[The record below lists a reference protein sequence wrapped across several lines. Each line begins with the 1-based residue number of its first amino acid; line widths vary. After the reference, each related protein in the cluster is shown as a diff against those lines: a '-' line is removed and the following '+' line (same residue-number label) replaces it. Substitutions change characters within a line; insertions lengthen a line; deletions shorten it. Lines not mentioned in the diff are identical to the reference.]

1 MKVFG
6 FLVILLIISIIPVA
20 DAQISVY
27 EKAVQKSVE
36 IVINSV
42 GEVHVKHVVVSS
54 NGPRQ
59 VELIFGTVSNLV
71 ITDEQGEEKQVNFID
86 INFIDDN
93 RGVLIPPSNRNS
105 IIEYNLEKVLFQENR
120 LWAWHFRYLES
131 TSFILP
137 EEVDLLFANER
148 PVYVGEKNGFKCH
161 GCQMLLEYSI
171 NEPKSI
177 KQVNWEDK
185 EFLVEFRTL
194 AEIESFD
201 FNQSAKK
208 ISFKVNDNNQFVT
221 TVIPLELLWD
231 PYLVFLDEEKIIQ
244 HKFNNN
250 GTHVWL
256 NMRPETSGEITIIG
270 TTVIPEFP
278 IIAPLAIGFLMILV
292 MPLMRKVNL
301 R

>member
-6 FLVILLIISIIPVA
+6 FLVILSIISIIPVA
-20 DAQISVY
+20 DAQISIA
-27 EKAVQKSVE
+27 EKALQRSVE
-36 IVINSV
+36 VTIDSV
-42 GEVHVKHVVVSS
+42 GDVHVKHVISSS
-54 NGPRQ
+54 NLPKE
-59 VELIFGTVSNLV
+59 VDLIDGTVSDLSVTN
-71 ITDEQGEEKQVNFID
+71 EQGEEKQVNI
-86 INFIDDN
+86 IGDN
-93 RGVLIPPSNRNS
+93 SGVLILPSQRNS
-105 IIEYNLEKVLFQENR
+105 IIEYNLDDVLSQKDN
-120 LWAWHFRYLES
+120 LWTWNFRYLET

-148 PVYVGEKNGFKCH
+148 PVFLDEKNGIACH
-161 GCQMLLEYSI
+161 GCQMLIEYSI
-171 NEPKSI
+171 NEPKNI
-177 KQVNWEDK
+177 KQVDWEDR
-185 EFLVEFRTL
+185 EFLVEIRTL

-221 TVIPLELLWD
+221 TIIPLELLWE
-231 PYLVFLDEEKIIQ
+231 PYFVFLDEEKIDQ

-292 MPLMRKVNL
+292 VPLMKKFNL